1 MRSIASA
8 CNGWSRFPGIDE
20 HAALVKSIRMRTIAA
35 MSESPDE
42 HQPPPTPYHLRF
54 SDRGDYLR
62 VEISGAADSLETS
75 LAYWPEIAATC
86 EHHGT
91 RALLVIDC
99 FESKPLK
106 PAEMDQVIAT
116 MRESYMRGVRVAYC
130 ELNSAALSEAEYG
143 ELSAREAGF
152 TVRVF
157 ASEYEAELWLRYGE
171 N

>member
-1 MRSIASA
+1 
-8 CNGWSRFPGIDE
+8 
-20 HAALVKSIRMRTIAA
+20 MRTIAP
-35 MSESPDE
+35 MSVPPDDL
-42 HQPPPTPYHLRF
+42 QPPPSSYDLRF

-62 VEISGAADSLETS
+62 VEISGVADSLETS
-75 LAYWPEIAATC
+75 LAYWPEIAAAC
-86 EHHGT
+86 EHRGA

-99 FESKPLK
+99 FENKPLK

-116 MRESYMRGVRVAYC
+116 MRESYMRSVRVAYC

-152 TVRVF
+152 IVRVF